1 EERARRREA
10 AQLAAGR
17 PRPGSPRGSSG
28 RPCHGCGSPRRG
40 RDACACDCALPPAPA
55 GGGGEKIGGGR
66 EEEEEEGEEGGGPPA
81 SGGPAALVEEA
92 GVLPAASVT
101 YSCSPPNMGVRMARA
116 SAAAHG

>member
-55 GGGGEKIGGGR
+55 GGGGEKRGGGGGGGGGR
-66 EEEEEEGEEGGGPPA
+66 RPARLRRPRRPCRGGRRA
-81 SGGPAALVEEA
+81 SGRLGDVF
-92 GVLPAASVT
+92 VLPAEHGRQDGQGLRR
-101 YSCSPPNMGVRMARA
+101 SPRA
-116 SAAAHG
+116 

>member
-40 RDACACDCALPPAPA
+40 RVRLRLRSSPCPRRRR
-55 GGGGEKIGGGR
+55 GG